1 MYKLSVSESF
11 SAAHRLGGYPGACKN
26 LHGHNWKV
34 RVTVA
39 LSELDE
45 IGMALDIT
53 IMKDTL
59 RGILKSMDHHYLN
72 EVSVLQDMNPTS
84 ENLARRIYEMFTE
97 ALGKPEVKVLEVEV
111 CESPRSSV
119 VYSHD

>member
-1 MYKLSVSESF
+1 MYKLSVSDTF

-39 LSELDE
+39 LYDLDE
-45 IGMALDIT
+45 IGMALDLT
-53 IMKDTL
+53 ILKDTL
-59 RGILKSMDHHYLN
+59 RGILKKLDHRYLN
-72 EVSVLQDMNPTS
+72 EVSILQDMNPTS
-84 ENLARRIYEMFTE
+84 ENLARRVYELFNE

-111 CESPRSSV
+111 CESERSSV
-119 VYSHD
+119 VYCDA

>member
-1 MYKLSVSESF
+1 MYKLSVSDTF

-39 LSELDE
+39 LSDLDE
-45 IGMALDIT
+45 IGMALDLT
-53 IMKDTL
+53 ILKDTL
-59 RGILKSMDHHYLN
+59 HGILKKLDHKYLN
-72 EVSVLQDMNPTS
+72 DVSLLKGINPTS
-84 ENLARRIYEMFTE
+84 ENLARRVHELFCE
-97 ALGKPEVKVLEVEV
+97 ALAMPAAHVLEVEV
-111 CESPRSSV
+111 CESERSSV